1 MDWLQ
6 VILSFLGGGTI
17 IGILTWTISNR
28 KDKRQGLKE
37 IIDLYKSDNDRLRKD
52 VDDLKK
58 EFEEYRKRSFARE
71 NENTSMIRELKV
83 KLNLLESAHLDLPV
97 PQWLKDTSGKM
108 LSVNTAYCETFGIS
122 AENYV
127 GKSDYD
133 VWPKEIADAFMK
145 NDEIVKRT
153 RKHVMTKELAKT
165 KDYEGYWRVLK
176 YPRFE
181 GRTLVGIGGI
191 AFQEIETELTPA
203 RT

>member
-108 LSVNTAYCETFGIS
+108 LSVNTAYCEIFGIS

-145 NDEIVKRT
+145 ND
-153 RKHVMTKELAKT
+153 
-165 KDYEGYWRVLK
+165 
-176 YPRFE
+176 
-181 GRTLVGIGGI
+181 
-191 AFQEIETELTPA
+191 
-203 RT
+203 